1 MPADCVF
8 SDDVLANLDAEAAIG
23 QWSRGF
29 MRGRQWLEE
38 LWESCVPN
46 ELDEEFAAMLLTLS
60 FFASADIENKR
71 HPPESVG
78 ALLARCLTKGR
89 VAEACIVAESGM
101 SNTHLLRSVSPSV
114 VPPIV
119 ETR

>member
-1 MPADCVF
+1 MSKIARTYRKQPTTDSCYDLALERTHDVF
-8 SDDVLANLDAEAAIG
+8 DRFDQVSVSFSGGKDSTVCALSECDDRGGAE
-23 QWSRGF
+23 
-29 MRGRQWLEE
+29 
-38 LWESCVPN
+38 
-46 ELDEEFAAMLLTLS
+46 
-60 FFASADIENKR
+60 
-71 HPPESVG
+71 
-78 ALLARCLTKGR
+78 GR